1 MLTIGLT
8 GGIGSG
14 KSTVAQWFK
23 QQGVPVMD
31 ADKTV
36 HHLLQSDSSTISKLV
51 REFGSEILGENGE
64 INRVELGRRVFKE
77 GDARKRLERIVHP
90 RVIECMNSERDVQ
103 RSLGAKVCVWDVP
116 LLFETGFD
124 QFVDVVWVV
133 WVPRDLQIKRVLA
146 RDKLRQDEVEA
157 RIAAQQSLDEKR
169 KQADVVID
177 NSGNQIETMRQL
189 EEAWKDLMK
198 HNKRTNIENYE
209 D

>member
-14 KSTVAQWFK
+14 KSTVAQWFE

-36 HHLLQSDSSTISKLV
+36 HRLLQSDSLTISKLV
-51 REFGSEILGENGE
+51 REFGSEILGEHGE

-77 GDARKRLERIVHP
+77 GDARRRLERIMHP
-90 RVIECMNSERDVQ
+90 LVIECMNSERDVQ
-103 RSLGAKVCVWDVP
+103 RSLGTKVCVWDVP

-157 RIAAQQSLDEKR
+157 RIAAQQSLDDKR
-169 KQADVVID
+169 KRADVVID
-177 NSGNQIETMRQL
+177 NSGNQKETMRQL
-189 EEAWKDLMK
+189 EKAWKELMK
-198 HNKRTNIENYE
+198 HNKERI
-209 D
+209 